1 MNVRDTDDLD
11 VDRSFA
17 STSEPTGSPVRAYRR
32 VETLAEVR
40 VRLERQLAATVG
52 ASDPWPL
59 DGDAS
64 AAERH
69 LPRRMAMA
77 DGSAAGIVL
86 ALRPDDLIDFLFHQL
101 GEHAQPDTDAQR
113 EQALLRSADQLP
125 ERLLHA
131 RRQHEL
137 IRARLRERYVPIHG
151 GSLL

>member
-1 MNVRDTDDLD
+1 M
-11 VDRSFA
+11 
-17 STSEPTGSPVRAYRR
+17 
-32 VETLAEVR
+32 R

-59 DGDAS
+59 DGDAP

-131 RRQHEL
+131 RRQHDFVH
-137 IRARLRERYVPIHG
+137 AGLRERYLPRRFLLLILD
-151 GSLL
+151 GSPRTLSTRADEAGRTAVKFYELRMS